1 VGQLTW
7 RLTALLAWLKEKRLA
22 KGFSMRELAEKLE
35 CSHSLISKVEQ
46 GERRLDVVEYVDYCK
61 ALDVNP
67 VEGINLIKDQ
77 T

>member
-1 VGQLTW
+1 MQKSIYSTNYQ
-7 RLTALLAWLKEKRLA
+7 ALLAWLKEKRLA

-61 ALDVNP
+61 ALDINP
-67 VEGINLIKDQ
+67 VEGINLINS
-77 T
+77 